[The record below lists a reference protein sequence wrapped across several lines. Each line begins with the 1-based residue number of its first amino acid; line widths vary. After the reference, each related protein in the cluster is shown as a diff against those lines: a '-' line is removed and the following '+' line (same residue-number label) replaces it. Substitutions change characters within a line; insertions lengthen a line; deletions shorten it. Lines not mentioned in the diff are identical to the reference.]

1 MTTAWWALTRLR
13 DACPACGTVFE
24 PARGEWTGA
33 LMFAQGFY
41 FTVALMG
48 LFALLL
54 TGNGLGA
61 LLAWLGVSAVLLP
74 LLTYRNFKGAWVGTM
89 WAAHPWG
96 NPQGTPRRA

>member
-13 DACPACGTVFE
+13 DACPRCGIRFE

-48 LFALLL
+48 LFVLLL
-54 TGNGLGA
+54 NGAELPL
-61 LLAWLGVSAVLLP
+61 LLAWLVASTVVLP
-74 LLTYRNFKGAWVGTM
+74 LLTYRNFKGAWTGTM
-89 WAAHPWG
+89 WAAKPWAK
-96 NPQGTPRRA
+96 PQAPPRRA